1 MHLST
6 NVGIQIREVADQ
18 RSEHKIVSH
27 RRKPVPTVGMDP
39 GFRREDDDGRVA
51 LDRPNESER

>member
-1 MHLST
+1 MLGYRHK
-6 NVGIQIREVADQ
+6 IREVADQ

>member
-1 MHLST
+1 VFTYRYKIH
-6 NVGIQIREVADQ
+6 EAAADQ
-18 RSEHKIVSH
+18 RSEQKTVSD